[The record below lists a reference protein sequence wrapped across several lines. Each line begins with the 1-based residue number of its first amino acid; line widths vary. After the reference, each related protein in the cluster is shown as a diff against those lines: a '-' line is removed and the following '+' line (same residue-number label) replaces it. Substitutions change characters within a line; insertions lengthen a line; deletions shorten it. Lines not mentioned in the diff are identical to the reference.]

1 MKRYWM
7 FVYWMYLRDADR
19 LVNHCTVSHVWES
32 SDEGPIAGRF
42 LRAGLSAKL
51 TLTIETF
58 DRRCF
63 FK

>member
-7 FVYWMYLRDADR
+7 FVSWMYLRDTDR

-42 LRAGLSAKL
+42 V
-51 TLTIETF
+51 
-58 DRRCF
+58 
-63 FK
+63 

>member
-19 LVNHCTVSHVWES
+19 LVNHFTVSHVWES
-32 SDEGPIAGRF
+32 FDEGPIAGRF